1 MQVNDYA
8 RELGRRSFTV
18 MWSTSTIYIHISNLL
33 RCGPGPGKFC
43 LLTFQSWE
51 DGGGGGGSCHTK
63 IQVKQVIDA

>member
-1 MQVNDYA
+1 M
-8 RELGRRSFTV
+8 

-63 IQVKQVIDA
+63 IQVKQVIDAQPLTAPNHF